1 MTSSSIITGNYEF
14 FKLVLNPQSSIRLK
28 LPVDFVQ
35 NVKCRI
41 PTEISLI
48 GPSRNVWNVQL
59 VQVENDYFF
68 EQGWSE
74 FVLDNHM
81 KNEDFCLFEYVE
93 ENKCQ
98 VIIFDCS
105 NGCEREAA
113 FHAVPS
119 QASSSTPSA
128 TTSKGKEKAVE
139 DEGKE
144 NAVEDEGLAEPHT
157 GTFASQRRDITDED
171 SFVPSRASSSTPFA
185 STTSKGKEKA
195 VEDEGKENAMEDEPH
210 TGPFV
215 SQKRDMP
222 DEDSFVPS
230 RASSSTPFAAT
241 TSKGKEKAVEE
252 DEGKDKGIA
261 EPHTGPFVSQRRDI
275 TDEDSFVALDA
286 ALGFE
291 SKNPS
296 TLMVMRASHV
306 YTDFCVS
313 FPISFCNVILPPN
326 GEAVTVFVKDPHG
339 RAWHVEMAAS
349 CDGLFA
355 QLSTGWRDLSYTN
368 NIEANDVCIFELIK
382 EDELQLH
389 IFRVV
394 EEIKPLIKWLE

>member
-1 MTSSSIITGNYEF
+1 MSSSSIITGNYEF
-14 FKLVLNPQSSIRLK
+14 FKLVLNPQSSNRLK
-28 LPVDFVQ
+28 LPVDFVR
-35 NVKCRI
+35 NVKCQI
-41 PTEISLI
+41 PAEISLI

-74 FVLDNHM
+74 FVVDNHM
-81 KNEDFCLFEYVE
+81 ENEDFCLFEYVE
-93 ENKCQ
+93 EHKCQ

-119 QASSSTPSA
+119 QASSSTPE
-128 TTSKGKEKAVE
+128 TTSKGKEMAH
-139 DEGKE
+139 EGI
-144 NAVEDEGLAEPHT
+144 A
-157 GTFASQRRDITDED
+157 
-171 SFVPSRASSSTPFA
+171 
-185 STTSKGKEKA
+185 
-195 VEDEGKENAMEDEPH
+195 EPH

-215 SQKRDMP
+215 TQRRDIT

-241 TSKGKEKAVEE
+241 TSKGKEKAVE
-252 DEGKDKGIA
+252 DEGIA
-261 EPHTGPFVSQRRDI
+261 EPHTGTFVSQRRDI

-296 TLMVMRASHV
+296 TLMIMRASHV

-313 FPISFCNVILPPN
+313 LPISFCKVILPPQ
-326 GEAVTVFVKDPHG
+326 GEATTVFVKDPHG
-339 RAWHVEMAAS
+339 RAWPVRMALS
-349 CDGLFA
+349 EDGKFA
-355 QLSTGWRDLSYTN
+355 QLSTGWRDLSYTS

-394 EEIKPLIKWLE
+394 EEIKPLINWLE

>member
-1 MTSSSIITGNYEF
+1 MSNMTSSSIVTGNYEF
-14 FKLVLNPQSSIRLK
+14 FKLVLNPHSSNRLK
-28 LPVDFVQ
+28 LPVDFVR
-35 NVKCRI
+35 NVKCQI

-48 GPSRNVWNVQL
+48 GPSRNVWKVQL

-74 FVLDNHM
+74 FVVDNHM
-81 KNEDFCLFEYVE
+81 KNKDFCLFEYVE

-98 VIIFDCS
+98 VMIFDS
-105 NGCEREAA
+105 FDGCEREAA

-119 QASSSTPSA
+119 QASSSTPDA
-128 TTSKGKEKAVE
+128 TTSKGKGKAVE

-144 NAVEDEGLAEPHT
+144 NAAEDEGIAEPYP

-171 SFVPSRASSSTPFA
+171 SFVPSRASSSTPF
-185 STTSKGKEKA
+185 E
-195 VEDEGKENAMEDEPH
+195 
-210 TGPFV
+210 
-215 SQKRDMP
+215 
-222 DEDSFVPS
+222 
-230 RASSSTPFAAT
+230 AT

-252 DEGKDKGIA
+252 DEGKENTVEDEGIA

-275 TDEDSFVALDA
+275 TDEDSFIALDA

-296 TLMVMRASHV
+296 TLMVMQTSHV

-313 FPISFCNVILPPN
+313 LPISFCKVILPPN
-326 GEAVTVFVKDPHG
+326 GEAVTVFVRDPHG

-349 CDGLFA
+349 EDGLFA

-368 NIEANDVCIFELIK
+368 NIEANDVCIFELVK

-394 EEIKPLIKWLE
+394 EEIKPLISCLE

>member
-1 MTSSSIITGNYEF
+1 MTSSSIITGNFGF
-14 FKLVLNPQSSIRLK
+14 FKLVLNPQSSNRLK
-28 LPVDFVQ
+28 LPVDFVR

-59 VQVENDYFF
+59 VQVEDDYFF
-68 EQGWSE
+68 EHGWSE

-81 KNEDFCLFEYVE
+81 KSEDFCLFEYVE

-98 VIIFDCS
+98 VMIFDCS

-119 QASSSTPSA
+119 QASSSTPAA
-128 TTSKGKEKAVE
+128 TTSK
-139 DEGKE
+139 GKE

-157 GTFASQRRDITDED
+157 GPFASQRRDMTDED
-171 SFVPSRASSSTPFA
+171 SFI
-185 STTSKGKEKA
+185 
-195 VEDEGKENAMEDEPH
+195 
-210 TGPFV
+210 
-215 SQKRDMP
+215 
-222 DEDSFVPS
+222 PS

-252 DEGKDKGIA
+252 DEGKEDEGIA
-261 EPHTGPFVSQRRDI
+261 ETHPGPFVSQRRDI

-296 TLMVMRASHV
+296 TLMVMRASQV

-313 FPISFCNVILPPN
+313 LPISFCKVILPPN
-326 GEAVTVFVKDPHG
+326 GEAMTVFVKDPHG
-339 RAWHVEMAAS
+339 RTWQVEMAAS
-349 CDGLFA
+349 EDGLFA
-355 QLSTGWRDLSYTN
+355 RLSTGWRDLSYTN
-368 NIEANDVCIFELIK
+368 NIEANDVCIFELVK

-394 EEIKPLIKWLE
+394 EEIKPLINWLE